1 MTPTAEPD
9 LMPTAAPASTPAPA
23 DRVVFFLGGFDPK
36 GPGYYHR
43 LMRDEAAKRSDTGW
57 EPVQVGTRARAGPHA
72 AGWDLRF
79 GGGPGDSTTLTQL
92 RFLRWD
98 DIVRR
103 HWARGRWQWL
113 ADYAQTYGSGLRHRI
128 FRWYR
133 RHAFGVW
140 VLAMLPAVVGLL
152 TVAAGMILAAVV
164 GAAAGWPEWLGPL
177 LAALPTLWAWRTLEQ
192 RLETEWLLRLYCFT
206 HDQARGQLPELETRL
221 DEFAATLRSAAQHTS
236 AKEVLLVGYS
246 TGSFLA
252 ATVLA
257 RALKQADGGMAP
269 ASRYALLTLGH
280 CTPLLALFPQAQ
292 AFRDELRS
300 LATNYQLTWIDFSA
314 PADMATFGR
323 VDPWMGASTG
333 CKQRRS
339 PRWHAAM
346 DAARYRRLR
355 LDRREMHLQY
365 LRAPVGVKGQADAEP
380 YDFFA
385 LIAGP
390 MTLNERFCNA
400 PAGVAP

>member
-1 MTPTAEPD
+1 MTTTAEPD
-9 LMPTAAPASTPAPA
+9 LMPPAAPAATSAPA
-23 DRVVFFLGGFDPK
+23 DRLVFFIGGFDPK

-43 LMRDEAAKRSDTGW
+43 LMCDEAAQRASNGW
-57 EPVQVGTRARAGPHA
+57 GPLQVGPRGRAGAHA
-72 AGWDLRF
+72 AAWDLSF
-79 GGGPGDSTTLTQL
+79 GSNGGHGSLTQL

-103 HWARGRWQWL
+103 HWARGRWRWL
-113 ADYAQTYGSGLRHRI
+113 ADYAQTYGSGVRHRI

-133 RHAFGVW
+133 QHAFGVW
-140 VLAMLPAVVGLL
+140 VLAMLPAAVGAL
-152 TVAAGMILAAVV
+152 TLAAGFGLSMALVWTT
-164 GAAAGWPEWLGPL
+164 GWPGWLGPL

-206 HDQARGQLPELETRL
+206 HDQARGRLPELEARL
-221 DEFAATLRSAAQHTS
+221 DEFAATLRSAAQNS
-236 AKEVLLVGYS
+236 NAREVLLVGYS

-252 ATVLA
+252 ASVLA
-257 RALKQADGGMAP
+257 RALKQADGSAAS

-292 AFRDELRS
+292 TFRSELRS
-300 LATNYQLTWIDFSA
+300 LTDNSQLTWIDFSA

-323 VDPWMGASTG
+323 VDPWMGPAAG

-365 LRAPVGVKGQADAEP
+365 LRAPVAAKQHADADT
-380 YDFFA
+380 YDFFS
-385 LIAGP
+385 LVAGP
-390 MTLNERFCNA
+390 LTLKERFCSA
-400 PAGVAP
+400 AAGAMP

>member
-9 LMPTAAPASTPAPA
+9 LMSTAAPPYAPAPA
-23 DRVVFFLGGFDPK
+23 DRLVFFLGGFDPK

-43 LMRDEAAKRSDTGW
+43 LMRDEAAQRAGAGW
-57 EPVQVGTRARAGPHA
+57 GLVQVGARGRAGPHA
-72 AGWDLRF
+72 AGWDLHF
-79 GGGPGDSTTLTQL
+79 GSPGEAATLTQF

-113 ADYAQTYGSGLRHRI
+113 ADYAQAYGSGVRHRI

-140 VLAMLPAVVGLL
+140 VLAMLPAIVGAL
-152 TVAAGMILAAVV
+152 TAAAGMVV
-164 GAAAGWPEWLGPL
+164 SATAGALAGWPSWLGPL
-177 LAALPTLWAWRTLEQ
+177 LAALPTLWAWRVLEQ

-221 DEFAATLRSAAQHTS
+221 DEFATTLRTAAERTS

-257 RALKQADGGMAP
+257 RALKQLDGSVAP
-269 ASRYALLTLGH
+269 ASRCALLTLGH

-300 LATNYQLTWIDFSA
+300 LASNPDLTWIDFSA
-314 PADMATFGR
+314 PADMATFGL
-323 VDPWMGASTG
+323 VDPWMGESAG

-365 LRAPVGVKGQADAEP
+365 LRAPVGAKGQADVEP

-385 LIAGP
+385 LVAGP
-390 MTLNERFCNA
+390 LTLNDRFCGA
-400 PAGVAP
+400 TAKAMP